1 MKNENNESK
10 KLLWGLLIGGA
21 VGAGVLYYLQNS
33 HNRETPVL
41 KKIGKTVSEIG
52 EMLENCNLN
61 STADVIENIEEKIPS
76 KGEVFNNLADWVD
89 SGLSIWKKFNK
100 G

>member
-21 VGAGVLYYLQNS
+21 VGAGVLYYLQS
-33 HNRETPVL
+33 SQNRETPVL
-41 KKIGKTVSEIG
+41 KKIGKTVSELG
-52 EMLENCNLN
+52 EMLEN
-61 STADVIENIEEKIPS
+61 SSSATDVIDHIEEKLPS
-76 KGEVFNNLADWVD
+76 KAEVFNSLADWVD

>member
-21 VGAGVLYYLQNS
+21 VGAGVLYYLQS
-33 HNRETPVL
+33 SQNRETPVL

-52 EMLENCNLN
+52 EMLEN
-61 STADVIENIEEKIPS
+61 STSATYVIDHIEEKLPS
-76 KGEVFNNLADWVD
+76 KAEVFNSLADWVD

>member
-1 MKNENNESK
+1 MKNENNDSK

-21 VGAGVLYYLQNS
+21 VGAGILYYLQSS
-33 HNRETPVL
+33 HNREIPVL

-52 EMLENCNLN
+52 EMLENSN
-61 STADVIENIEEKIPS
+61 STADVIDHIEEKIPC
-76 KGEVFNNLADWVD
+76 KAEVFNSLADWVD
-89 SGLSIWKKFNK
+89 SGLSLWKKLKK